1 MLHLLSVQVF
11 GSTSGLRIPLLLFR
25 VLVRQNLARRLQIG
39 AGRLPLFWSGHALI
53 ILHLAAVSTLINVVV
68 TLFVFFCIC
77 ARFLSFICKFYF
89 LIDWNA
95 LWLIWS
101 GMV

>member
-1 MLHLLSVQVF
+1 MLHLLSVQVVS
-11 GSTSGLRIPLLLFR
+11 STSGLGILLLLFR
-25 VLVRQNLARRLQIG
+25 VLVRRNLAHRLQIG

-53 ILHLAAVSTLINVVV
+53 ILHLAAVSTLINVVA

-77 ARFLSFICKFYF
+77 DRFLSFICKLYF
-89 LIDWNA
+89 LIGWNA